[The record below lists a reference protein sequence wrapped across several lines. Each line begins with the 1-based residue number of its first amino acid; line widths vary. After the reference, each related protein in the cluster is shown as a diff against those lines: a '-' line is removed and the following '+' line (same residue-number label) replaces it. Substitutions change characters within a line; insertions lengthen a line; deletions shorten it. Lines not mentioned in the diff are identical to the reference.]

1 MGGHGSGLAGHGCL
15 MGLRP
20 GQEGPGV
27 WAFIMGWCSISP
39 KEEGQLPGSFVQNW
53 LVWCGDH
60 VIMITRGKEK
70 DVDKGLSTPERT
82 PKVSGMA
89 GLFCYGRGEIPCWLC
104 LAVCYIGVQG
114 VLADVLRSDQDRGK
128 DKEP

>member
-1 MGGHGSGLAGHGCL
+1 MGGHGSGLAGHGGP
-15 MGLRP
+15 MGLWL

-27 WAFIMGWCSISP
+27 RACSIGLCSISP
-39 KEEGQLPGSFVQNW
+39 KERRAVPSGWRQSW

-60 VIMITRGKEK
+60 VVMSTRGNEK
-70 DVDKGLSTPERT
+70 DVEKGLSTPERT

-89 GLFCYGRGEIPCWLC
+89 GLFCHGRGEIPCWLC
-104 LAVCYIGVQG
+104 LAVCYMGVQD

-128 DKEP
+128 AKEP